1 MRTYVEAASM
11 LPQHMREGI
20 VEYIRVGRPVGDFL
34 TALLSNDLM
43 AAFERADDYNTQA
56 MREWASY
63 LYSYAPRYP
72 VPCYGSLEIVENWK
86 RVGGLEG
93 LEGLIRRQQ
102 EAEEKKGEQEC

>member
-43 AAFERADDYNTQA
+43 ESFRRADEYNAQA
-56 MREWASY
+56 MREWVSY
-63 LYSYAPRYP
+63 LHSYAPRYP
-72 VPCYGSLEIVENWK
+72 VPCYGRREIVENWQ
-86 RVGGLEG
+86 RMGGLEG
-93 LEGLIRRQQ
+93 MVRQQ
-102 EAEEKKGEQEC
+102 QKTEEKKDV